1 MIIPLWCIK
10 ITIIKQ
16 TCRQFLVK
24 CPECG
29 KLTPNYNMVNFLA
42 RYVICP
48 LPKCHVISFLAFVPI
63 GFESLNL
70 KRVISFLMIF
80 NDQKKQIKTQNNQSK
95 LFCFT
100 FPSFLWFQ
108 FQNHW
113 FFPFSPRCRGRLC
126 CGRLRRGAAV
136 CHRNVARR
144 PQRGAAGSAAERWSH
159 PEMRQGSHGR
169 SMKIWW
175 SEDNMNK
182 SIIIV

>member
-1 MIIPLWCIK
+1 MIFPLWCIK
-10 ITIIKQ
+10 ITITKQ

-24 CPECG
+24 CPESG

-48 LPKCHVISFLAFVPI
+48 LRKCHVISFFAFVLI

-70 KRVISFLMIF
+70 KGVISFFLIF
-80 NDQKKQIKTQNNQSK
+80 NDQKEQIKTQNNSISQSYSVS
-95 LFCFT
+95 LFH
-100 FPSFLWFQ
+100 LFQ

-136 CHRNVARR
+136 CHGNVARR
-144 PQRGAAGSAAERWSH
+144 PQHGAAGSAAERWSH

-169 SMKIWW
+169 SMKICW
-175 SEDNMNK
+175 SEENMNK
-182 SIIIV
+182 SIMV

>member
-10 ITIIKQ
+10 IKQ

-24 CPECG
+24 CPESG

-48 LPKCHVISFLAFVPI
+48 LPKCPVISFLAFVSI

-80 NDQKKQIKTQNNQSK
+80 NDQKEQIKTQFNQSK

-100 FPSFLWFQ
+100 FPFFLWFQ

-136 CHRNVARR
+136 CHEHVARR
-144 PQRGAAGSAAERWSH
+144 PQHGAAGSAAERWSH
-159 PEMRQGSHGR
+159 SEMRKGSHGR
-169 SMKIWW
+169 SMKICW

-182 SIIIV
+182 SIIV